1 MALKVYER
9 YLLREVIAAT
19 GLVLAAFVMLFG
31 FFDLIAE
38 VQDIGRGTY
47 QLPEALTYVTL
58 TLPGRI
64 YELAPIATLIGA
76 LYAVTNLARHSEITV
91 LRASGLSTWGLMRTL
106 LKLGLLFAVL
116 TFLVGEFVAPRA
128 ERVAQQL
135 RLKSM
140 SAMVAQ
146 EFRSGVWLR
155 DEHSFINIRTVTPE
169 SELQDVR
176 IYEFDTT
183 FKLQAIVDAVNGEY
197 MPDGTWLL
205 KKVTRTGFEA
215 TRSVVDHSAELR
227 WQSAITPEMLTVLMV
242 APDKMPIL
250 TLYEYIQHLSENK
263 QKTERY
269 QIAFWKKLA
278 YPLSLL
284 VMLILALPFA
294 YLHVRAGGVSLKV
307 FLGIMLGI
315 GFHLLNGLFASL
327 GAINE
332 WHPILA
338 AVTPGLIFLA
348 GAGVLLFW
356 VERR

>member
-9 YLLREVIAAT
+9 YLLKEVISAT
-19 GLVLAAFVMLFG
+19 LLVLAAFVMLFG

-38 VQDIGRGTY
+38 VQDIGKGNY
-47 QLPEALTYVTL
+47 QLPQALGYVTL

-64 YELAPIATLIGA
+64 YELAPIAALIGA

-91 LRASGLSTWGLMRTL
+91 LRASGLSTWGLMRSL
-106 LKLGLLFAVL
+106 LKVGLLFAVL

-169 SELQDVR
+169 SRLQNIRV
-176 IYEFDTT
+176 YEFDGA
-183 FKLQAIVDAVNGEY
+183 FKLQAIVDATDGEY
-197 MPDGTWLL
+197 LPDGLWRLVN
-205 KKVTRTGFEA
+205 VTRTAFEA
-215 TRSVVDHSAELR
+215 GRSVVQHEAEVR
-227 WQSAITPEMLTVLMV
+227 WQSAITPDMLTVLMV
-242 APDKMPIL
+242 EPDKMPIL
-250 TLYEYIQHLSENK
+250 SLYDYIHHLSDNK

-269 QIAFWKKLA
+269 EIAFWKKLV

-294 YLHVRAGGVSLKV
+294 YLHSRAGGVSLKV
-307 FLGIMLGI
+307 FLGVMLGI

-332 WHPILA
+332 WHPVVA
-338 AVTPGLIFLA
+338 AMTPGLIFLA
-348 GAGVLLFW
+348 GAAAMLVW